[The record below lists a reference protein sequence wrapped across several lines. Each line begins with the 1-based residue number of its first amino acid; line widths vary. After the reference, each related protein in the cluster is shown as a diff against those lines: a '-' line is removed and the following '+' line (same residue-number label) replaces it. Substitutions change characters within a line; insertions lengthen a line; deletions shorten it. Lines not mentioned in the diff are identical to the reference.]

1 MTAIPASARALSEAR
16 KRNVVIGVLIAMFV
30 ASLDQ
35 TIVAPALPTIGASLG
50 DVDFLPWI
58 VSAYL
63 LTSTAVTPLYGKL
76 SDIYGRR
83 LSISFALFI
92 FLAGSVLCALAPSM
106 TVLIVARGLQG
117 LGGGGLVTLAQTVIA
132 DVASPRER
140 SKYAGY
146 IAAVWASSSVAG
158 PVLGGFMAQHISWT
172 VIFWINLPLCA
183 VAILICDRI
192 LRDLPQQRRQHKL
205 DVLGSTLMVGSSVGL
220 MLALT
225 LGGVRYP
232 WTSAPILGLIGVA
245 IALGAWLAFH
255 LTRAPEPLI
264 PLGIFAN
271 EVVGTAT
278 GALFFGMFAFI
289 GATVYLPVYFEYYLG
304 LDPTASG
311 SGLIAL
317 MVGSVIGANIASRL
331 MPRVTHYKRAGYFGL
346 TLATAVF
353 AALSA
358 LASHLNFASIE
369 VLVFLLGVGVGPLFS
384 TATVAVQNAVDPRD
398 MGVATGTMA
407 FLRTLG
413 SAIGV
418 AVFGAVIAAHG
429 VVAREGAAP
438 VSAALSA
445 DRAGEAFR
453 VAFLGMA
460 IASAIALAFFAFME
474 ERPLRGP
481 GTRAAAV
488 EA

>member
-1 MTAIPASARALSEAR
+1 
-16 KRNVVIGVLIAMFV
+16 
-30 ASLDQ
+30 
-35 TIVAPALPTIGASLG
+35 
-50 DVDFLPWI
+50 
-58 VSAYL
+58 
-63 LTSTAVTPLYGKL
+63 
-76 SDIYGRR
+76 
-83 LSISFALFI
+83 
-92 FLAGSVLCALAPSM
+92 
-106 TVLIVARGLQG
+106 
-117 LGGGGLVTLAQTVIA
+117 
-132 DVASPRER
+132 
-140 SKYAGY
+140 
-146 IAAVWASSSVAG
+146 
-158 PVLGGFMAQHISWT
+158 
-172 VIFWINLPLCA
+172 
-183 VAILICDRI
+183 
-192 LRDLPQQRRQHKL
+192 
-205 DVLGSTLMVGSSVGL
+205 

-481 GTRAAAV
+481 GTRAATV